1 MNELISQIAQ
11 KTGIGEDKARQAAE
25 TGLACFYT
33 GQATAHDDPR
43 ILARHIERAFDQLQ
57 G

>member
-1 MNELISQIAQ
+1 MSSPAGSRAWGAAPF
-11 KTGIGEDKARQAAE
+11 TARQAAE
-25 TGLACFYT
+25 AGLACFYT